1 MDILIAVF
9 FTLVGVNLTV
19 LVSAV
24 VMLLRPSQ
32 ERYRSSRVFK
42 KPYREDLSPGSS
54 LNFYNYRA
62 RVLAERGGY
71 RGGRSAK
78 DMPPPTKVPSAR
90 IRIEYFNDSK
100 DNLDGPLD

>member
-24 VMLLRPSQ
+24 VMLV
-32 ERYRSSRVFK
+32 RSSRV
-42 KPYREDLSPGSS
+42 
-54 LNFYNYRA
+54 
-62 RVLAERGGY
+62 LAELGGY
-71 RGGRSAK
+71 RGGANAK

-90 IRIEYFNDSK
+90 IRIEYSNDSK